1 MFVRITSN
9 LARTW
14 TLSKFCFS
22 SLPPLMSASCTQCV
36 AILYNTVGG
45 ESFSERTSGPFSKD
59 ALHAQVWD
67 KNAVITGRAFVAND
81 DRPARDVHLDTSING
96 QNHVLSLRIAYKS
109 WLVSAWRCY
118 LSDASTNEFF
128 MINNYLGCVSVAI
141 MVATPPI
148 LLWIISA
155 VTPQPAT
162 LPIQSK
168 LLHKPLFDGKGKRLI
183 T

>member
-1 MFVRITSN
+1 MRITSN

-14 TLSKFCFS
+14 TLSKFRFS
-22 SLPPLMSASCTQCV
+22 SLPPLMSALLALNAWQSC
-36 AILYNTVGG
+36 IIPSGG
-45 ESFSERTSGPFSKD
+45 ESFSERTSGSSSKN
-59 ALHAQVWD
+59 ALHAQVWH

-96 QNHVLSLRIAYKS
+96 QNHVLALRIAYKS
-109 WLVSAWRCY
+109 WLVSAWRSY
-118 LSDASTNEFF
+118 LSDASTNESF

>member
-45 ESFSERTSGPFSKD
+45 ESFSERTSGPSSKN
-59 ALHAQVWD
+59 ALHAQVWH

-96 QNHVLSLRIAYKS
+96 QNHVLALRIAYKS

-118 LSDASTNEFF
+118 LSDASTNESF
-128 MINNYLGCVSVAI
+128 MINNYLGWALRLRRSARLLFLSKTSTVCAFRLRSPAP
-141 MVATPPI
+141 ATP
-148 LLWIISA
+148 SRGR
-155 VTPQPAT
+155 VSTFVVQ
-162 LPIQSK
+162 
-168 LLHKPLFDGKGKRLI
+168 R
-183 T
+183 